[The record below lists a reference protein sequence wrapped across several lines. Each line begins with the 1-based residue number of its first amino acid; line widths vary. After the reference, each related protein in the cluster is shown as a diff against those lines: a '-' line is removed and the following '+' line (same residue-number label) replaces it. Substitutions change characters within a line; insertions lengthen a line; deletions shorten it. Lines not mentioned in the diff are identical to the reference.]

1 MRNGTGTNRRF
12 HLKTFLFILAIFPAV
27 AYAQAT
33 NPVPSEAL
41 VVPIWLSIVMPF
53 LIAFLT
59 SFLQDRETYRAA
71 KAKDPTVEF
80 DWSLAC
86 SPPAV
91 ALGAGASSPPE
102 GIRCPQTR
110 YPTTDAPQSR
120 RD

>member
-1 MRNGTGTNRRF
+1 M
-12 HLKTFLFILAIFPAV
+12 KTFLFILAIVSIPAV
-27 AYAQAT
+27 AYAQTT

-80 DWSLAC
+80 DWSLLFDRMLK
-86 SPPAV
+86 
-91 ALGAGASSPPE
+91 ALLIGMGGAGANVGVAAATS
-102 GIRCPQTR
+102 
-110 YPTTDAPQSR
+110 
-120 RD
+120 